1 MRLSHLTRRLAAA
14 AVIAGGAVGLLGGP
28 GSAGATVPATNGT
41 IVVSK
46 CEDGPDSCNVIHLWT
61 MDPASG
67 AEHQLTS
74 GASYDYDPAVSPDGQ
89 LVAFERCPTGGLCRI
104 AVVGIAGGAVTN
116 LTPGTSEE
124 DYPAFSPDGS
134 KLVFDRKG
142 PGGSQ
147 LIVMNAG
154 GGSEQPLTSGTVSD
168 WEPAWSPDGST
179 VAFERYDALSGAR
192 IYKVAASGGVP
203 VALSAGP
210 RDYAPS
216 FSPDGSRIA
225 FQGSDT
231 VDIMDDN
238 GADRHPLTAPP
249 TDFHDADPAFSPDG
263 TQIVFER
270 EARHAPVTSPLLV
283 MNADGSNLHTI
294 SGSTERLYR
303 AGWQPLHPAADSGS
317 TPTAGSSADPTP
329 TADTTPQPDT
339 TAPGLALAAPRKES
353 VRKGRVYLF
362 ATSSEAGT
370 AVASGRISVSKLA
383 KTYRLRPASKT
394 LSANARTK
402 VTLKLS
408 RESLRALRA
417 AFAHRQ
423 RVKATL
429 VVRIKNSA
437 GNVTNKQLRMRLI
450 K

>member
-14 AVIAGGAVGLLGGP
+14 AVIAGGAVGLFGGA
-28 GSAGATVPATNGT
+28 GSAGATVPATNGP
-41 IVVSK
+41 IVMSK
-46 CEDGPDSCNVIHLWT
+46 CEDGPDSCNIIHIWT
-61 MDPASG
+61 IDPTSG

-74 GASYDYDPAVSPDGQ
+74 GASNYDYNPAVSPDGQ
-89 LVAFERCPTGGLCRI
+89 LVAFERCGGGPCRI

-116 LTPGTSEE
+116 LTPGTSNE

-134 KLVFDRKG
+134 KLVFDRNG

-154 GGSEQPLTSGTVSD
+154 GGNEQPLTSGTVTD
-168 WEPAWSPDGST
+168 LEPAWSPDGST
-179 VAFERYDALSGAR
+179 VAFERYHALSGAR
-192 IYKVAASGGVP
+192 IYTVAASGGVP

-210 RDYAPS
+210 HDYAPS

-225 FQGSDT
+225 FQGAET

-238 GADRHPLTAPP
+238 GANRHPLTAPP
-249 TDFHDADPAFSPDG
+249 ADFRDSEPAFSPDG

-270 EARHAPVTSPLLV
+270 EAHYTPRTSPLLV
-283 MNADGSNLHTI
+283 MNADGSNPHTI
-294 SGSTERLYR
+294 SGATERLFR
-303 AGWQPLHPAADSGS
+303 AGWQPLHPPAGSGS

-329 TADTTPQPDT
+329 TADTTPAPDT
-339 TAPGLALAAPRKES
+339 TAPGLAVAAPRKES

-383 KTYRLRPASKT
+383 KTYRLRSASKT
-394 LSANARTK
+394 LSASARTK
-402 VTLKLS
+402 ITLKLS
-408 RESLRALRA
+408 RESLRAVRA

-429 VVRIKNSA
+429 AVRIKDSA
-437 GNVTNKQLRMRLI
+437 GNVTNKQLRIRLI